1 MPIIEGKYY
10 DNDDQSW
17 WDDLIDKVSPKQAP
31 PPPSPAPPSPP
42 AAITPGT
49 PQNELIQAQDAART
63 NPAYKPHPPDNPD
76 ATFCNF
82 ATCDISKT
90 VGTPMKDLYYGKRY
104 ALANEA
110 AQQLANSSEWHE
122 ILPKDAQNLANQGT
136 LVIGVQP
143 NPYGHGHMVTVR
155 PETMPGLA
163 ASLGQAPIVNNIGK
177 DRNVVPASR
186 AFTRELS
193 PGREL
198 RPPRYY
204 APNKR

>member
-82 ATCDISKT
+82 ATCDINKT
-90 VGTPMKDLYYGKRY
+90 VG
-104 ALANEA
+104 
-110 AQQLANSSEWHE
+110 
-122 ILPKDAQNLANQGT
+122 
-136 LVIGVQP
+136 
-143 NPYGHGHMVTVR
+143 
-155 PETMPGLA
+155 
-163 ASLGQAPIVNNIGK
+163 APILRQEI
-177 DRNVVPASR
+177 R
-186 AFTRELS
+186 ARQRGGATTGEL
-193 PGREL
+193 
-198 RPPRYY
+198 
-204 APNKR
+204 K